1 MNAFPAGDAIGSI
14 DRNKTIRYGLVISDT
29 DRFFTSPKGGPY
41 RLRSSCRVPP
51 GAALRGRPMPKA
63 GREFFTTIRHTRW
76 PRVSSMTTAKRWTT
90 GLLAMALPALLLAA
104 PARAIVTSGT
114 PTSLHNDTDGDPE
127 ADRQAVSREIERFRS
142 STISIGQAMAIAE
155 RRHAGATTAD
165 VSFDGAS
172 GVPVYRVKTLH
183 NDRMW
188 RHTINASTGE
198 LVGGEAALP
207 LAELDHEDRD
217 NLAALGAIR
226 HRLADAVRVAEQAA
240 SGKAISGGLVRERGR
255 LNFAIV
261 VISGDDLKEV
271 ILEPPGARTK

>member
-1 MNAFPAGDAIGSI
+1 MTAARQHLWTLSAF
-14 DRNKTIRYGLVISDT
+14 
-29 DRFFTSPKGGPY
+29 
-41 RLRSSCRVPP
+41 
-51 GAALRGRPMPKA
+51 AL
-63 GREFFTTIRHTRW
+63 
-76 PRVSSMTTAKRWTT
+76 S
-90 GLLAMALPALLLAA
+90 ALLIAA
-104 PARAIVTSGT
+104 PVQAVVSAGGT
-114 PTSLHNDTDGDPE
+114 PTALHGETDGSAE

-142 STISIGQAMAIAE
+142 STVSIGQAMAIAE
-155 RRHAGATTAD
+155 ARHAGAMTAD

-183 NDRMW
+183 NDRIW

-198 LVGGEAALP
+198 LIGGEAALP
-207 LAELDHEDRD
+207 LTELELDDRS

-271 ILEPPGARTK
+271 ILEPPGARAK

>member
-1 MNAFPAGDAIGSI
+1 MKAPRRHPWTF
-14 DRNKTIRYGLVISDT
+14 L
-29 DRFFTSPKGGPY
+29 
-41 RLRSSCRVPP
+41 
-51 GAALRGRPMPKA
+51 AATLSA
-63 GREFFTTIRHTRW
+63 VLI
-76 PRVSSMTTAKRWTT
+76 
-90 GLLAMALPALLLAA
+90 AA
-104 PARAIVTSGT
+104 PAQAIVSAGST
-114 PTSLHNDTDGDPE
+114 PTALHSETDGNAE

-142 STISIGQAMAIAE
+142 SSISISQAMAIAE
-155 RRHAGATTAD
+155 GRHAGATTAD
-165 VSFDGAS
+165 VSFDGGS

-183 NDRMW
+183 NDRIW

-207 LAELDHEDRD
+207 LAELDHDDRS

-226 HRLADAVRVAEQAA
+226 HRLADAVRVAERAA

-271 ILEPPGARTK
+271 ILEPPGARAK

>member
-1 MNAFPAGDAIGSI
+1 
-14 DRNKTIRYGLVISDT
+14 
-29 DRFFTSPKGGPY
+29 
-41 RLRSSCRVPP
+41 
-51 GAALRGRPMPKA
+51 
-63 GREFFTTIRHTRW
+63 
-76 PRVSSMTTAKRWTT
+76 MTTAKRWTSR
-90 GLLAMALPALLLAA
+90 LFAIALPALLLAA
-104 PARAIVTSGT
+104 PAQAIVTTGT
-114 PTSLHNDTDGDPE
+114 PTALHSDTDGDAE
-127 ADRQAVSREIERFRS
+127 ADRQAVSREIERFRGS
-142 STISIGQAMAIAE
+142 PISISQAMAIAE
-155 RRHAGATTAD
+155 SRHAGATTAD

-183 NDRMW
+183 NDRIW
-188 RHTINASTGE
+188 RHTINAATGE

-207 LAELDHEDRD
+207 LAELDHDDRS

-271 ILEPPGARTK
+271 ILEPPGAGRSRHGSRPTVTIPPKSH

>member
-1 MNAFPAGDAIGSI
+1 VRPLQDVDERRGLRQIAGTGVAVARQHGGGARGALRLQPLGVVTAGDA
-14 DRNKTIRYGLVISDT
+14 
-29 DRFFTSPKGGPY
+29 
-41 RLRSSCRVPP
+41 
-51 GAALRGRPMPKA
+51 
-63 GREFFTTIRHTRW
+63 
-76 PRVSSMTTAKRWTT
+76 
-90 GLLAMALPALLLAA
+90 
-104 PARAIVTSGT
+104 
-114 PTSLHNDTDGDPE
+114 E
-127 ADRQAVSREIERFRS
+127 ADRQAVSREIERFRGS
-142 STISIGQAMAIAE
+142 PISISQAMAIAE
-155 RRHAGATTAD
+155 SRHVGATTAD

-183 NDRMW
+183 NDRIW
-188 RHTINASTGE
+188 RHTINAATGE

-207 LAELDHEDRD
+207 LAELDHDDRS